1 MSEPLDYGRYL
12 STLARAYQESAIRQ
26 TGTLAAR
33 IPGLISFAAG
43 APASDMFPWTA
54 LESLTQELVGAHDA
68 SVMQYGPTRGFAPLL
83 QTLAATLGARGITT
97 DPSQLVVTTGS
108 QQGLDLAGRV
118 LLDPGDAVI
127 VELPTYSGAIAAF
140 HNLGAA
146 LVGVPQDSDG
156 IDLSALEAAVQRLA
170 HDGRRPRF
178 VYVTPNF
185 QNPTG
190 ALMSSAR
197 RRALLEAAARH
208 DLLIVEDDPYGSL
221 YFDDVTRPEDTRPLR
236 ADDAEGRVIYLG
248 SISKTLVPGLRVAW
262 LVAPEPIA
270 ARVELAKQATDL
282 CSGVFD
288 QRIVH
293 AALERGIVR
302 ELAPA
307 LRAHYRGK
315 RDAMEQSLRE
325 VFGRR
330 LRWAQPR
337 GGFFLWAA
345 FAEGVDDRQLF
356 QEALQEKVSFVVG
369 SAFFVDGGG
378 HQYARLSYSAPT
390 QDGIRE
396 GVERLGRAFDRAAAA
411 AAGGLSSR
419 LSTPAGR

>member
-1 MSEPLDYGRYL
+1 MPFMDYQRFL
-12 STLARAYQESAIRQ
+12 SASSRNFHESAIRK

-43 APASDMFPWTA
+43 APAADMFPWPELQA
-54 LESLTQELVGAHDA
+54 LTRELLDTRDSAVL
-68 SVMQYGPTRGFAPLL
+68 QYGPTRGYAPLIQSL
-83 QTLAATLGARGITT
+83 VAMLSDRGLAA
-97 DPSQLVVTTGS
+97 DPNDVIVTTGS

-140 HNLGAA
+140 HNLQAT
-146 LVGVPQDSDG
+146 LVGVTQDAEG
-156 IDLSALEAAVQRLA
+156 LSIAHLDETVAALARNGTRA
-170 HDGRRPRF
+170 RF

-190 ALMSSAR
+190 ALMSTKR
-197 RRALLEAAARH
+197 RHELLEAAERH
-208 DLLIVEDDPYGSL
+208 DVLILEDDPYGSL
-221 YFDDVTRPEDTRPLR
+221 YFDDASRTETRPMR
-236 ADDAEGRVIYLG
+236 ADDRSGRVVYLG

-262 LVAPEPIA
+262 MMAPGPIA

-293 AALERGIVR
+293 AALDRGVVR

-307 LRAHYRGK
+307 LRQHYRDK
-315 RDAMEQSLRE
+315 RDVMETALHE
-325 VFGRR
+325 VLGDRI
-330 LRWAQPR
+330 RWTQPR
-337 GGFFLWAA
+337 GGFFLWAD
-345 FAEGVDDRQLF
+345 FGEGIDDNRLF
-356 QEALQEKVSFVVG
+356 DEALVERVSFVVG

-378 HQYARLSYSAPT
+378 HRFGRLSYSAPT
-390 QDGIRE
+390 HDGIRE
-396 GVERLGRAFDRAAAA
+396 GVARLARALDRAQTTDAPAVAAI
-411 AAGGLSSR
+411 SSR
-419 LSTPAGR
+419 P